1 MPFCPTPIFC
11 ECQISQTMLGLLN
24 VLPWLWCPR
33 LKSSLQAVGQWPN
46 QISLFSVYQ
55 IVTNKI
61 ICFDT
66 HSVFIFYLHLL
77 VVPHLFNMCCSP
89 LAYRSSNNR
98 TWQMTSKASFAE
110 ALGSKSD
117 ICHFFQGIVVTVK
130 SSHCINRSLMFSVG
144 PPCANNLFIRRLVFG
159 CWL

>member
-1 MPFCPTPIFC
+1 MAFCPTPIFC
-11 ECQISQTMLGLLN
+11 ECQISQTRLGLLN

-33 LKSSLQAVGQWPN
+33 LEFSLQAVDQWPN

-66 HSVFIFYLHLL
+66 HSGFIYLHLL
-77 VVPHLFNMCCSP
+77 VVPHLFNMCWSP
-89 LAYRSSNNR
+89 LAYHSSNNR

-110 ALGSKSD
+110 TLGSKSD
-117 ICHFFQGIVVTVK
+117 ICHCFQGIVVTVK

-144 PPCANNLFIRRLVFG
+144 PSCANNLFIRRLVFS